1 MFERGQLGQPPLPC
15 VKARVRVGLWSRA
28 VAQLG
33 SALVSG
39 TRGPGFKSLR
49 PELAPR
55 NMGYRRG
62 DMGGQI
68 PAARTQFLDS
78 GYQRWKIGVD

>member
-1 MFERGQLGQPPLPC
+1 MKMKRGLRQRGSMFERGQLGQPPLPC
-15 VKARVRVGLWSRA
+15 VKARVRVGLCSRA

-49 PELAPR
+49 PERLTASL
-55 NMGYRRG
+55 RG
-62 DMGGQI
+62 
-68 PAARTQFLDS
+68 
-78 GYQRWKIGVD
+78 KIKIK

>member
-1 MFERGQLGQPPLPC
+1 MFERGQFGQAPVPC
-15 VKARVRVGLWSRA
+15 VKARVRVGFCSRA

-49 PELAPR
+49 PERLTAGLTGQIR
-55 NMGYRRG
+55 IKRMRMKRG
-62 DMGGQI
+62 DGQY
-68 PAARTQFLDS
+68 LN
-78 GYQRWKIGVD
+78 G